1 MKIMGDPKR
10 ARKKYES
17 ARKEWSTERI
27 EKEGKVRE
35 FYGLKNNREIRKLE
49 TLLSRKRENARKLLA
64 MDIAKRAEK
73 EKERIKDLRE
83 KAESRVKEMRQ
94 KVQEKIA
101 RIKDAK
107 KQEAATKIT
116 NQLER
121 VNKVWTEHFSNV
133 LDRLDAILQKIT
145 SRTQK
150 AKENGKD
157 VAAVESAIQKAQV
170 AIKTARDAVALQA
183 QKSYVIDASTAGEGE
198 DQEALVASLRA
209 AFKALKE
216 QLMADLKALRDGA
229 MKDARTAV
237 ADALK
242 TLISIPGVDQNNRK

>member
-1 MKIMGDPKR
+1 MNNF
-10 ARKKYES
+10 KKYFL
-17 ARKEWSTERI
+17 AAAL
-27 EKEGKVRE
+27 
-35 FYGLKNNREIRKLE
+35 GLVMVSGGFVIAQTDALNNVGENIQI
-49 TLLSRKRENARKLLA
+49 KRENIQNIKEVQKARLKNLKEE
-64 MDIAKRAEK
+64 AKQRAEK
-73 EKERIKDLRE
+73 EKARIKDLRE

-183 QKSYVIDASTAGEGE
+183 QKSYVIDASTAG
-198 DQEALVASLRA
+198 D
-209 AFKALKE
+209 
-216 QLMADLKALRDGA
+216 
-229 MKDARTAV
+229 
-237 ADALK
+237 
-242 TLISIPGVDQNNRK
+242 RK